1 MMLSFLGNI
10 FRSAPDKNVCVSVD
24 PKKTGSF
31 CPDVYT
37 ISTTMGG
44 LGQALKDIPFL
55 PVLIVGYVSPHL
67 DPDKIVTQI
76 KAEYHGAQVL
86 ICTTSGELCSEHKN
100 FYCTT
105 DGSWDHIAL
114 QAMGQNVIS
123 SVEIKEVPLECEDI
137 RAGRID
143 KNIGQRVSR
152 IRNHIEKLSL
162 SMQIDVKDTFA
173 YILFDGLSSSE
184 SFFFDALYSVDKF
197 PCLFVGGSAG
207 GKLDFKQTLIHNGS
221 RALQNHAVI
230 AFIKLA
236 PNIRYG
242 VFKSENFDQEGPI
255 YRVEDGSLE
264 MRYIDKVSDARGETK
279 PLTQALAEY
288 FGCGYSD
295 LDAKMQDFTFAIKT
309 DGENFVRSVAKI
321 DYATNRVYLYC
332 DVSTGE
338 EIYLV
343 KRNSFEGKTARDF
356 ARFMS
361 DKPDRPFSG
370 WMNDCI
376 LRRLF
381 NGKDLESVR
390 GVFDGVQIAGF
401 STFGESLGLNL
412 NQTLTA
418 LFFFY
423 VPDGQQFND
432 DYQDNF
438 VFHYSRFKSFFLQR
452 RMQKL
457 SGMVQKL
464 SSQIS
469 SDADEQHSV
478 VASSS
483 EAVSSAIRTADHVVE
498 MVGKLSS
505 SSEDLQTIVSI
516 IGSISAQTNLLSLNA
531 TIEAARAGE
540 YGRGF
545 AVVADEVRQLATKS
559 RQNAEHI
566 GASLQELSY
575 EVSKIEYDVLEA
587 TQMIRKMSDAFL
599 AIESQTGRAAQTA
612 KDAEK
617 IAEHLRSLTSH
628 DQD

>member
-1 MMLSFLGNI
+1 MLSFFKNMFQSTSSQAIPSLGDQ
-10 FRSAPDKNVCVSVD
+10 AE
-24 PKKTGSF
+24 TGMFS
-31 CPDVYT
+31 PEVHT
-37 ISTTMGG
+37 ISTDMSG
-44 LGQALKDIPFL
+44 LGQALKDISFQPAL
-55 PVLIVGYVSPHL
+55 VIGYASPHL
-67 DPDKIVTQI
+67 DLDKIVAQI
-76 KAEYHGAQVL
+76 KAEYPSVQVM

-105 DGSWDHIAL
+105 DGAWDHIAL
-114 QAMGQNVIS
+114 QAMGRNIIR
-123 SVEIKEVPLECEDI
+123 SVEIKEIPLECEDI

-152 IRNHIEKLSL
+152 IRKHIEKMSV
-162 SMQIDVKDTFA
+162 SMSVDVRDTFA

-207 GKLDFKQTLIHNGS
+207 GKLDFKQTLIHNGTK
-221 RALQNHAVI
+221 ALQNHAVI
-230 AFIKLA
+230 AFVKLA
-236 PNIRYG
+236 PNVRYG
-242 VFKSENFDQEGPI
+242 VFKSENFESQGPI
-255 YRVEDGSLE
+255 YRVEEGSLE

-288 FGCGYSD
+288 FGCSFTD
-295 LDAKMQDFTFAIKT
+295 LDAKMQDYTFAIKT
-309 DGENFVRSVAKI
+309 DGENFVRSVARI
-321 DYATNRVYLYC
+321 DYAANRVYLYC

-343 KRNSFEGKTARDF
+343 KRNSFADKTSKDF
-356 ARFMS
+356 KAFL
-361 DKPDRPFSG
+361 DHKPARPFAG

-381 NGKDLESVR
+381 NGKNLESVR
-390 GVFDGVQIAGF
+390 SVFDDVQIAGF
-401 STFGESLGLNL
+401 STFGETLGLNL

-418 LFFFY
+418 LFFFH
-423 VPDGQQFND
+423 VPSDTQFKD

-438 VFHYSRFKSFFLQR
+438 VFHYSHFKAFFLQR

-469 SDADEQHSV
+469 TDADEQNQV

-483 EAVSSAIRTADHVVE
+483 EAVSSAIQTADHVVE

-505 SSEDLQTIVSI
+505 SSEDLQTIVGI

-566 GASLQELSY
+566 GTSLQELSY

-587 TQMIRKMSDAFL
+587 TQMIRKMSEAFS
-599 AIESQTGRAAQTA
+599 AIEAQTGRSAQTA

-617 IAEHLRSLTSH
+617 IAEHLRSLTSQ